1 MLQQTRVAQGL
12 PYYESFVRHY
22 PTINDLAKAKEQEV
36 LRLWQGLGY
45 YTRARNLHKC
55 AKTIVSEYGGRFPES
70 FLKLRKLP
78 GIGDYTAAAIA
89 SISFLEPIAVVD
101 GNVFRVLSRVFGIEK
116 DISTPEGK
124 KFFWN
129 KANELIDKLRPDLYN
144 QAIMEF
150 GALHCT
156 PKQPK
161 CNDCIF
167 GNICVARKNDLQLL
181 LPVKSK
187 AKKSRN
193 RYFYYFVIASKRGI
207 AMQKRSKKDIWQGL
221 FDFYLVEKS
230 RSNAIDKII
239 QEDLV
244 AKKLIRKKSTP
255 IVSKKYKHVLSHQN
269 IHAKFVMIDSDGI
282 RSNDLRFYSK
292 KQMADLPKPILIQRF
307 LEDYNIL

>member
-1 MLQQTRVAQGL
+1 M
-12 PYYESFVRHY
+12 
-22 PTINDLAKAKEQEV
+22 
-36 LRLWQGLGY
+36 
-45 YTRARNLHKC
+45 
-55 AKTIVSEYGGRFPES
+55 
-70 FLKLRKLP
+70 LP
-78 GIGDYTAAAIA
+78 GIGDYTAAAVA

-101 GNVFRVLSRVFGIEK
+101 GNVYRVLSRVFGIEK
-116 DISTPEGK
+116 DIAKPEGR

-129 KANELIDKLRPDLYN
+129 KANELIDKIRPDLYN

-167 GNICVARKNDLQLL
+167 GNICIARKNELQQL

-193 RYFYYFVIASKRGI
+193 RYFYYLVIANRKGI
-207 AMQKRSKKDIWQGL
+207 AMRQRNKKDIWQGL
-221 FDFYLVEKS
+221 FDFYLVEKT
-230 RSNAIDKII
+230 RPKAVENII
-239 QEDLV
+239 LEDLV
-244 AKKLIRKKSTP
+244 AKKLISKRSTP

-269 IHAKFVMIDSDGI
+269 IHAKFVMIDSDGV

-292 KQMADLPKPILIQRF
+292 KEMADLPKPILIQRF